1 MANRD
6 VTVRLRA
13 EIGNYEAAM
22 KRAAAVSK
30 EVASTG
36 QGAFDKLAQAQR
48 ENEQAWSTISTAAM
62 VAGGSMV
69 AAVGSV
75 VAKYASFDKAMSA
88 VQASTHASGVEM
100 EKLRELAM
108 KAGADTAYSGEEAAA
123 GINELAKA
131 GVSTNDILRGGL
143 TGALSLAAAG
153 EIEVGDA
160 AELAATAM
168 TQFNLE
174 GKDLGHVADLLAAGA
189 GKAQGSVG
197 DLGYALKQSGLVA
210 SQAGISIEET
220 VGTLSAFAS
229 AGLVGSDA
237 GTSFKVMLQKLQNP
251 SKEAQGA
258 LDELGVSMYDSQ
270 GNFVGMVEL
279 ADQLRAGMEDLTPA
293 QRDAAMAT
301 IFGSDAVRAANVLYA
316 QGGAGI
322 QDWINKVN
330 DAGYAAETAAALQ
343 DNLAG
348 DLEKLGGAFDTLALQ
363 SGGSLNDMFRSIVQ
377 GATDVLELI
386 GQIPGP
392 VLTAG
397 AAITG
402 LGGAGLLAV
411 GGIMKGVSA
420 VAEFKDAADSLGL
433 SLPKLDGKLGSLTK
447 TAGAF
452 AVGLTASM
460 TIVGA
465 AGRHFEQ
472 SSIGADRMTKA
483 LGNSDTALDNLN
495 QQFKNAEWANANGN
509 WFNGTVHGVNGV
521 ADAIVNLQGLG
532 FGQDISNMTAEFLGF
547 EDATMKMIGDLEAL
561 DASLA
566 SMPLGESTALFA
578 ELAQQVEASGGSVE
592 EMADTFPQLKNA
604 VTDYAASLGVTLTEQ
619 ETLQAM
625 MGELPPKLVEAQA
638 AAEGASGGLTGMG
651 EDMADLA
658 AEAEAAKVPLD
669 ELVEAFRVLGGIHM
683 TETEAM
689 GAYNEKLVEMQTQL
703 ALTGAGLDATATR
716 FDTTT
721 EAGRNANAMIAENID
736 AMWTLVEAQ
745 AANGASQETLQATM
759 AGTYNSMIASME
771 AMGLTTEQADILTRA
786 VLGVPEGV
794 SIESWMSDKAY
805 QMANETTTAV
815 EGVPDGTHT
824 DSSMSSSARD
834 MANDTTGA
842 VNAIPDSH
850 YSDLTAG
857 SQARDMANQTRD
869 AIVNIPLRKGVTI
882 EINEVTT
889 KSTLFKASGAGKK
902 YTGGFASPSRGFFS
916 GGMPG
921 TFDSIRR
928 FASGGLL
935 PGVPPASPTMDNLAG
950 YVVDTGEP
958 VLLRSREYIVNEP
971 STWRG
976 ENLSW
981 LRWMNSGGTMPTPA
995 PRGFAVGGSPTALP
1009 ATAAPVRPSQ
1019 GAVESTAAA
1028 AATAAASA
1036 IDGATLLLQAGSE
1049 VAIAKIVRKGEK
1061 KLDRP

>member
-1 MANRD
+1 M
-6 VTVRLRA
+6 TVRLKA
-13 EIGNYEAAM
+13 EISQYEQAM
-22 KRAAAVSK
+22 RRASSATK
-30 EVASTG
+30 EVSTSG

-48 ENEQAWSTISTAAM
+48 EHEQSWSTLSTAAM

-100 EKLRELAM
+100 EQLRELAM
-108 KAGADTAYSGEEAAA
+108 RAGADTAYSGEEAAA

-168 TQFNLE
+168 TQFKLE

-220 VGTLSAFAS
+220 VGTLAAFAS
-229 AGLVGSDA
+229 AGLTGSDA
-237 GTSFKVMLQKLQNP
+237 GTSFKTMLQKLQKP
-251 SKEAQGA
+251 SDQAAQT
-258 LDELGVSMYDSQ
+258 LSELGVSMYDSQ

-363 SGGSLNDMFRSIVQ
+363 SGGSLNDMFRDIVQ
-377 GATDVLELI
+377 GATDLLELI

-392 VLTAG
+392 VLTATT
-397 AAITG
+397 AIVG
-402 LGGAGLLAV
+402 LGGAGLLTV
-411 GGIMKGVSA
+411 GGIMKGVAA
-420 VAEFKDAADSLGL
+420 VAEFKDAADDLGL
-433 SLPKLDGKLGSLTK
+433 SLPSLDGKMGK
-447 TAGAF
+447 IAGTA
-452 AVGLTASM
+452 TA
-460 TIVGA
+460 VGA
-465 AGRHFEQ
+465 AFAALAIAGQLAGSGLEKLGDATEYATALKILETDAEAGVRRLNELSTASGSAGTSVNGLGYALETVNMNGFMKGLDFVGSGFGKFDSDVKLAEEALKNFDAALATTASTSLESAAKGFQEFKTQAENSGMSLEQ
-472 SSIGADRMTKA
+472 AAAAVPGYANALRDLAVEHGVVLEGEELYQAM
-483 LGNSDTALDNLN
+483 LGN
-495 QQFKNAEWANANGN
+495 
-509 WFNGTVHGVNGV
+509 
-521 ADAIVNLQGLG
+521 
-532 FGQDISNMTAEFLGF
+532 
-547 EDATMKMIGDLEAL
+547 
-561 DASLA
+561 
-566 SMPLGESTALFA
+566 
-578 ELAQQVEASGGSVE
+578 
-592 EMADTFPQLKNA
+592 
-604 VTDYAASLGVTLTEQ
+604 
-619 ETLQAM
+619 
-625 MGELPPKLVEAQA
+625 LPPKLVEAQA
-638 AAEGASGGLTGMG
+638 AAEGASGGLG
-651 EDMADLA
+651 ELEGSLADT
-658 AEAEAAKVPLD
+658 AEQAEAARLPLD
-669 ELVEAFRVLGGIHM
+669 ELVEAFRVLGNVHM
-683 TETEAM
+683 SETEAM
-689 GAYNEKLVEMQTQL
+689 GNYNEKLVEMQNNL
-703 ALTGAGLDATATR
+703 ALTGAGLDATGDR

-721 EAGRNANAMIAENID
+721 EAGRKANAMLADNVD
-736 AMWTLVEAQ
+736 AMWELTEAQ
-745 AANGASQETLQATM
+745 ARNGRSQEELQATM

-771 AMGLTTEQADILTRA
+771 SMGLTTEQADILTRA

-794 SIESWMSDKAY
+794 SIDSWMSDKAY
-805 QMANETTTAV
+805 QMAN
-815 EGVPDGTHT
+815 
-824 DSSMSSSARD
+824 
-834 MANDTTGA
+834 DTTEA
-842 VNAIPDSH
+842 VNAVPDEH
-850 YSDLTAG
+850 FTDLTAG
-857 SQARDMANQTRD
+857 SQARDMANQTHD

-882 EINEVTT
+882 EVNEVTT
-889 KSTLFKASGAGKK
+889 KSTLFNASGAGK

-916 GGMPG
+916 GGLPG
-921 TFDSIRR
+921 TFDSLRR

-971 STWRG
+971 GTWRG

-981 LRWMNSGGTMPTPA
+981 LRWMNAGGSMPTPA
-995 PRGFAVGGSPTALP
+995 PRGFAVGGSPATLP
-1009 ATAAPVRPSQ
+1009 APAGVGAEVQATPIHAAI
-1019 GAVESTAAA
+1019 ESGIDSALSRWQIRIEENDRGFAARMNRV
-1028 AATAAASA
+1028 
-1036 IDGATLLLQAGSE
+1036 Q
-1049 VAIAKIVRKGEK
+1049 KMR
-1061 KLDRP
+1061 

>member
-13 EIGNYEAAM
+13 EIGNFEAAM
-22 KRAAAVSK
+22 KRAANATQ
-30 EVASTG
+30 EVATSG
-36 QGAFDKLAQAQR
+36 QGAFDKLAQKQR
-48 ENEQAWSTISTAAM
+48 EHEQAWSTLSTGAI
-62 VAGGSMV
+62 VAGGAMT
-69 AAVGSV
+69 AAVGSI

-108 KAGADTAYSGEEAAA
+108 RAGADTAYSGEEAAA

-237 GTSFKVMLQKLQNP
+237 GTSFKTMLQRLQNP
-251 SKEAQGA
+251 SKEAQAA
-258 LDELGVSMYDSQ
+258 LDELGISMYDSQ
-270 GNFVGMVEL
+270 GNFVGMTSL
-279 ADQLRAGMEDLTPA
+279 ADQLKTSMENLTPA

-377 GATDVLELI
+377 EATDVLELI

-472 SSIGADRMTKA
+472 SSIGADRMAKA
-483 LGNSDTALDNLN
+483 LGNSDTALDHLN

-532 FGQDISNMTAEFLGF
+532 FGQDISNLIASTLGF

-561 DASLA
+561 DATLA
-566 SMPLGESTALFA
+566 GMPLGESSALFA

-592 EMADTFPQLKNA
+592 EMAETFPQLKNA

-619 ETLQAM
+619 ETLQTM

-638 AAEGASGGLTGMG
+638 AAEGASGGLGGMS
-651 EDMADLA
+651 EDMAALA
-658 AEAEAAKVPLD
+658 EEAEAAKVPLE
-669 ELVEAFRVLGGIHM
+669 ELVEAFRVLGGVHM

-689 GAYNEKLVEMQTQL
+689 GTYNQKLVEMQTQL
-703 ALTGAGLDATATR
+703 AATGAGLDATATR

-721 EAGRNANAMIAENID
+721 EAGRTANAMISENVD

-794 SIESWMSDKAY
+794 SIDSWMSDKAY

-815 EGVPDGTHT
+815 D
-824 DSSMSSSARD
+824 
-834 MANDTTGA
+834 A
-842 VNAIPDSH
+842 VPDSH
-850 YSDLTAG
+850 FTDLTAG

-882 EINEVTT
+882 EVNEVTK
-889 KSTLFKASGAGKK
+889 KSTLFNASGAGK

-916 GGMPG
+916 GGLPG
-921 TFDSIRR
+921 TFDSLRR

-935 PGVPPASPTMDNLAG
+935 PGVPPASPTMDNLPG

-971 STWRG
+971 GTWRG

-995 PRGFAVGGSPTALP
+995 PRGFAVGGSPAALP
-1009 ATAAPVRPSQ
+1009 APTPAMGQGDSAVAQAAVNAALDVVRGMRPSF
-1019 GAVESTAAA
+1019 T
-1028 AATAAASA
+1028 
-1036 IDGATLLLQAGSE
+1036 IDGHTFYGVMELTKQKYGGL
-1049 VAIAKIVRKGEK
+1049 R
-1061 KLDRP
+1061 

>member
-13 EIGNYEAAM
+13 EIGNFEAAM
-22 KRAAAVSK
+22 KRAAAATK
-30 EVASTG
+30 EAAFTG

-48 ENEQAWSTISTAAM
+48 EHEQAWSTLSTTAM

-100 EKLRELAM
+100 DRLRELAM
-108 KAGADTAYSGEEAAA
+108 RAGADTAYSGEEAAA

-168 TQFNLE
+168 TQFKLE

-220 VGTLSAFAS
+220 VGSLAAFAS

-251 SKEAQGA
+251 SKEAQQT

-322 QDWINKVN
+322 QDWISKVN

-363 SGGSLNDMFRSIVQ
+363 SGGSLNDMFRDFVQ

-392 VLTAG
+392 VLTTT
-397 AAITG
+397 AAIVG
-402 LGGAGLLAV
+402 LGGAGLLTV
-411 GGIMKGVSA
+411 GGLMKGVAA
-420 VAEFKDAADSLGL
+420 VAEFKDAASSLGITLKDAEGNATRFGSAMGGISKGLVGLAVIGGVVESFAAL
-433 SLPKLDGKLGSLTK
+433 SRHMEEANISSSQLEN
-447 TAGAF
+447 AF
-452 AVGLTASM
+452 A
-460 TIVGA
+460 
-465 AGRHFEQ
+465 
-472 SSIGADRMTKA
+472 
-483 LGNSDTALDNLN
+483 DTANGV
-495 QQFKNAEWANANGN
+495 KNVDSAFANAAWANGN
-509 WFNGTVHGVNGV
+509 GSTYWDGTVEGISGVS
-521 ADAIVNLQGLG
+521 DALMHLQTRSGIEKFEDWGNDLLG
-532 FGQDISNMTAEFLGF
+532 FSSSSLQAR
-547 EDATMKMIGDLEAL
+547 DAV
-561 DASLA
+561 
-566 SMPLGESTALFA
+566 A
-578 ELAQQVEASGGSVE
+578 ELDVQLAGMASGGNLDGATASFKEWADQVEASGGSVE
-592 EMADTFPQLKNA
+592 EMAKSFPELKSA
-604 VTDYAASLGVTLTEQ
+604 VLDYASSLGVTLTEQ

-625 MGELPPKLVEAQA
+625 MGELPPKLQEAQA
-638 AAEGASGGLTGMG
+638 AAEGATEGMDVLGEGMG
-651 EDMADLA
+651 QLGDVTGETA
-658 AEAEAAKVPLD
+658 ATFD
-669 ELVEAFRVLGGIHM
+669 ELLDALTSLGLAYVSQEQAI
-683 TETEAM
+683 
-689 GAYNEKLVEMQTQL
+689 GAYYSSIEEMQAQIVSL
-703 ALTGAGLDATATR
+703 AESQTSLGDIFDASTGK
-716 FDTTT
+716 FNQTT
-721 EAGRNANAMIAENID
+721 EAGRVTSEAFYGLRQAGLDAAAAMAS
-736 AMWTLVEAQ
+736 
-745 AANGASQETLQATM
+745 NGATHDELTGQLM
-759 AGTYNSMIASME
+759 GTYDQLYNNAIQL
-771 AMGLTTEQADILTRA
+771 GLTSEQADILTRA
-786 VLGVPEGV
+786 VLDIPDEAN
-794 SIESWMSDKAY
+794 IETYMSEEAKKVAT
-805 QMANETTTAV
+805 ETTTAV
-815 EGVPDGTHT
+815 DAVPDGTHT
-824 DSSMSSSARD
+824 DSSMSSAAKD
-834 MANDTTGA
+834 MANETQGA
-842 VNAIPDSH
+842 ISGIERNVN
-850 YSDLTAG
+850 
-857 SQARDMANQTRD
+857 
-869 AIVNIPLRKGVTI
+869 VT
-882 EINEVTT
+882 VTT
-889 KSTLFKASGAGKK
+889 TRHEVIQKTVLGTVEKNTQSGAGRGVLKN
-902 YTGGFASPSRGFFS
+902 YAGGFPTRGFFA
-916 GGMPG
+916 GGLPG
-921 TFDSIRR
+921 TFDSLRR
-928 FASGGLL
+928 YASGGLL
-935 PGVPPASPTMDNLAG
+935 PGVPPASPTMDNLPG
-950 YVVDTGEP
+950 YVIDTGEP

-971 STWRG
+971 GTWRG

-981 LRWMNSGGTMPTPA
+981 LRWMNAGGSMPTPA
-995 PRGFAVGGSPTALP
+995 PRGFAVGGSPATLP
-1009 ATAAPVRPSQ
+1009 APVAQAQPAQGSAEPTAV
-1019 GAVESTAAA
+1019 
-1028 AATAAASA
+1028 ATAVASA
-1036 IDGATLLLQAGSE
+1036 IDGSTLLLQAGSE
-1049 VAIAKIVRKGEK
+1049 KALARIVRQGERS
-1061 KLDRP
+1061 LARG

>member
-13 EIGNYEAAM
+13 EIGNFEAAM
-22 KRAAAVSK
+22 KRAANATQ
-30 EVASTG
+30 EVATSG
-36 QGAFDKLAQAQR
+36 QGAFDRLAQKQR
-48 ENEQAWSTISTAAM
+48 EHEQAWSTLSTGAV
-62 VAGGSMV
+62 VAGGAMV

-100 EKLRELAM
+100 EKLRELAIR
-108 KAGADTAYSGEEAAA
+108 AGADTAYSGEEAAA

-220 VGTLSAFAS
+220 VGTLAAFAS

-237 GTSFKVMLQKLQNP
+237 GTSFKTMLQKLQNP
-251 SKEAQGA
+251 SDKAAQT
-258 LDELGVSMYDSQ
+258 LSELGVSMYDSQ

-279 ADQLRAGMEDLTPA
+279 ADQLRAGMENLTPA

-348 DLEKLGGAFDTLALQ
+348 DLEKLGGAFDTVALQ
-363 SGGSLNDMFRSIVQ
+363 AGGSLNDALRILVQ
-377 GATDVLELI
+377 GLTDVVEFV

-397 AAITG
+397 AAIVG
-402 LGGAGLLAV
+402 LGGAGLLTV
-411 GGIMKGVSA
+411 GGLMKGVSA
-420 VAEFKDAADSLGL
+420 VAEFKDAADALGL

-472 SSIGADRMTKA
+472 SSIGADRMAKA
-483 LGNSDTALDNLN
+483 LGNSDTALDHLN

-532 FGQDISNMTAEFLGF
+532 FGQDISNWIASTLGF

-566 SMPLGESTALFA
+566 GMPLGESSALFA

-592 EMADTFPQLKNA
+592 EMANTFPQLKNA

-638 AAEGASGGLTGMG
+638 AAEGAGTGMG
-651 EDMADLA
+651 DLGGAMGELAGTAGETAMSLEDVISALQVLGELHISETQAMQ
-658 AEAEAAKVPLD
+658 EFNNS
-669 ELVEAFRVLGGIHM
+669 LVEV
-683 TETEAM
+683 
-689 GAYNEKLVEMQTQL
+689 QTQL
-703 ALTGAGLDATATR
+703 AATGAGLDATGTR
-716 FDTTT
+716 FDTHTD
-721 EAGRNANAMIAENID
+721 AGQRANDMVINLAQQ
-736 AMWTLVEAQ
+736 MWTLTEAQ
-745 AANGASQETLQATM
+745 AANGASNEVLVGTM
-759 AGTYNSMIASME
+759 QSSYDAMVNSMVQ
-771 AMGLTTEQADILTRA
+771 MGLTRDQADLLTRS
-786 VLGVPEGV
+786 VLGVPPNV
-794 SIESWMSDKAY
+794 DIDTWMSDAA
-805 QMANETTTAV
+805 QRMAESTKGAV
-815 EGVPDGTHT
+815 DAVPDSHHT
-824 DSSMSSSARD
+824 DSSMSSSARTE
-834 MANDTTGA
+834 AEATQGA
-842 VNAIPDSH
+842 LSRIERNIQISINTVRTETVLGRVAAPAAD
-850 YSDLTAG
+850 G
-857 SQARDMANQTRD
+857 S
-869 AIVNIPLRKGVTI
+869 KGRGFGV
-882 EINEVTT
+882 
-889 KSTLFKASGAGKK
+889 LK
-902 YTGGFASPSRGFFS
+902 YTGGFPTQGAFPIRGF
-916 GGMPG
+916 
-921 TFDSIRR
+921 
-928 FASGGLL
+928 ANGGLL
-935 PGVPPASPTMDNLAG
+935 PGMPPSNPYLDNLAG
-950 YVVDTGEP
+950 MVVDTGEP
-958 VLLRSREYIVNEP
+958 VMLRSREFIVNEP
-971 STWRG
+971 GVWRG
-976 ENLSW
+976 ANLEW
-981 LRWMNSGGTMPTPA
+981 LRWMNAGGTMHAP
-995 PRGFAVGGSPTALP
+995 PRGFAVGGSP
-1009 ATAAPVRPSQ
+1009 V
-1019 GAVESTAAA
+1019 AA
-1028 AATAAASA
+1028 AATRSS
-1036 IDGATLLLQAGSE
+1036 GALAPGIGE
-1049 VAIAKIVRKGEK
+1049 VNITIPQVDSDPTRLAVRVRENMARELS
-1061 KLDRP
+1061 KLGGV